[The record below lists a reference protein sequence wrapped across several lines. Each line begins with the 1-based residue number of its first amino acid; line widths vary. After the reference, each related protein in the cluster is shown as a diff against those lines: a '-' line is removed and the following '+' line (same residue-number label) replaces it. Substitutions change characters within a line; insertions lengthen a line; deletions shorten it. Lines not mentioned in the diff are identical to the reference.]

1 MAHARAELARLL
13 GLEKEACVTADLLQ
27 AAAQPPPIVI
37 MQAQSVQA
45 HANSQPQDALPEQR
59 QVSNK
64 RTSTQRQPE
73 SAEQEIRRLELTVNN
88 LTEVNDRIMSQNI
101 ALLHD
106 LEACQKAVRALRADN
121 DTLAQSLKRSLQRLE
136 GSS

>member
-13 GLEKEACVTADLLQ
+13 ALEKEACVTADLLE
-27 AAAQPPPIVI
+27 AASQPGPIVI
-37 MQAQSVQA
+37 APNNAAQA
-45 HANSQPQDALPEQR
+45 HAASQLQDTAPEQR
-59 QVSNK
+59 QASSK

-73 SAEQEIRRLELTVNN
+73 TAEQEIARLELTVNN

-121 DTLAQSLKRSLQRLE
+121 DTLAQTLKRSLQRLE
-136 GSS
+136 GSG